1 MTALFSKRSQTV
13 ALLSIVWLVIT
24 LLSEIIFYFL
34 DISAL
39 VMCPIFVI
47 HLLWVLSVCFMLHE
61 DISANLR
68 KANLVAA
75 IAPNIMF
82 VLFMLSLILTDYIG
96 TFIPLQELYYG
107 CVKHVYR
114 TTTFGKVCNI
124 IEYGTGGL
132 FVLSYTI
139 SIIVWLFNTYTVLRG
154 NKLIHIT
161 NIFNL
166 DKY

>member
-75 IAPNIMF
+75 IAPNI
-82 VLFMLSLILTDYIG
+82 I
-96 TFIPLQELYYG
+96 
-107 CVKHVYR
+107 
-114 TTTFGKVCNI
+114 
-124 IEYGTGGL
+124 
-132 FVLSYTI
+132 
-139 SIIVWLFNTYTVLRG
+139 
-154 NKLIHIT
+154 
-161 NIFNL
+161 
-166 DKY
+166 